1 MTNIDVCNAALD
13 IVGQGGQIDT
23 FDDPTPEAER
33 CKRHFMPTYL
43 AALEQFNWSFARRD
57 EVINKDDL
65 LTDVVVLPYQYAYSL
80 PDDVMRVLYRT
91 EVDAPAEVET
101 LGNREGIQF
110 NFRNYDNKKVLATD
124 HAPDFAIHYQA
135 FLDDVSLCTPSFAYA
150 LSYLVA
156 SRIAS
161 GMLGSNDRVTI
172 GVKLYQIGYQL
183 LHQAASYDAQQ
194 GNYSIDNHKFS
205 SFLRSRGAGRGK
217 PWR

>member
-13 IVGQGGQIDT
+13 IVGQGGQIAT

-57 EVINKDDL
+57 EVINEENL
-65 LTDVVVLPYQYAYSL
+65 LEDVCVLPYQYAYSL
-80 PDDVMRVLYRT
+80 PEDVMRVLYLT
-91 EVDAPAEVET
+91 EVNAPADIET
-101 LGNREGIQF
+101 LGNRDGIQF

-135 FLDDVSLCTPSFAYA
+135 FLEDVSLCPPSFAYA

-172 GVKLYQIGYQL
+172 GIKLYQMGYQL
-183 LHQAASYDAQQ
+183 LTQAAAYDAQQ
-194 GNYSIDNHKFS
+194 GNYSLDNHKYS
-205 SFLRSRGAGRGK
+205 SFIRSRTGGRSNR
-217 PWR
+217 WR